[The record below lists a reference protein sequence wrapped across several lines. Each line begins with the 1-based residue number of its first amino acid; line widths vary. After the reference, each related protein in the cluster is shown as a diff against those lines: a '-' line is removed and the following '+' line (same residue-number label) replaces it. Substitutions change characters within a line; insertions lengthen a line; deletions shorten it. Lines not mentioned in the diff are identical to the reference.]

1 MRVDIGGGQW
11 AEIKPVSELTREDRV
26 AVNDVITYEGDRET
40 GHLVVRASSDD
51 HAAAA
56 ILGRVCTDW
65 SLPLPPPT
73 EDIKSLNRLSLA
85 QDDALRASVE
95 EHLKA
100 IQGKNAPLEENPV
113 PTASFVS

>member
-1 MRVDIGGGQW
+1 MRVDITGGQW
-11 AEIKPVSELTREDRV
+11 AEIRPVSELTRADRV
-26 AVNDVITYEGDRET
+26 AVNEVITYDTDGKV
-40 GHLVVRASSDD
+40 LVYKASSDD

-56 ILGRVCTDW
+56 ILARVCTDW
-65 SLPLPPPT
+65 SLPLAPPVV
-73 EDIKSLNRLSLA
+73 DIKSLDSLSLE

-100 IQGKNAPLEENPV
+100 IQGKNAPLQENPV

>member
-1 MRVDIGGGQW
+1 MRVPLDGNQW
-11 AEIKPVSELTREDRV
+11 AEIKPVSELTRADRV
-26 AVNDVITYEGDRET
+26 AVNDVITYDTDGKT
-40 GHLVVRASSDD
+40 LVYRASSDD

-56 ILGRVCTDW
+56 ILARVCTDW
-65 SLPLPPPT
+65 SLPLPPPAV
-73 EDIKSLNRLSLA
+73 DITSLDKLSLD

-100 IQGKNAPLEENPV
+100 IQGKNAPLQENPV

>member
-11 AEIKPVSELTREDRV
+11 AEIKPVSELARADRMAVRE
-26 AVNDVITYEGDRET
+26 VIEYETDGK
-40 GHLVVRASSDD
+40 HLVYRASSDD
-51 HAAAA
+51 KAAAA
-56 ILGRVCTDW
+56 CLARVCTDW
-65 SLPLPPPT
+65 SLPLPPPST
-73 EDIKSLNRLSLA
+73 DITSLDRLSLD

-100 IQGKNAPLEENPV
+100 IQGKNAPLQENPV

>member
-11 AEIKPVSELTREDRV
+11 ADIRPVSELTRADRI
-26 AVNDVITYEGDRET
+26 AVREVIEYDYDGKGLTF
-40 GHLVVRASSDD
+40 RASSDD
-51 HAAAA
+51 KAAAA
-56 ILGRVCTDW
+56 CLSRVCLDW
-65 SLPLPPPT
+65 SLPLPPPSVN
-73 EDIKSLNRLSLA
+73 IGSLDHLSLA

-113 PTASFVS
+113 PTASSAS

>member
-11 AEIKPVSELTREDRV
+11 ADIKPVSELTRADRT
-26 AVNDVITYEGDRET
+26 AVREVITYDTDGKT
-40 GHLVVRASSDD
+40 LVYKASSDD

-56 ILGRVCTDW
+56 CLARVCTDW
-65 SLPLPPPT
+65 SLPLPPPAV
-73 EDIKSLNRLSLA
+73 DITSLDRLSLD

-95 EHLKA
+95 PHLEA
-100 IQGKNAPLEENPV
+100 IQGKNAPLQENPV

>member
-1 MRVDIGGGQW
+1 MRVEIGEGQW
-11 AEIKPVSELTREDRV
+11 AEIKPVSELTRADRV
-26 AVNDVITYEGDRET
+26 AVNEVITYDTDGKT
-40 GHLVVRASSDD
+40 LVYKASSDD
-51 HAAAA
+51 NAAAA

-65 SLPLPPPT
+65 SLPLPPPAV
-73 EDIKSLNRLSLA
+73 DIKSLDSLSLA

-100 IQGKNAPLEENPV
+100 VQGKNAPLQENPV